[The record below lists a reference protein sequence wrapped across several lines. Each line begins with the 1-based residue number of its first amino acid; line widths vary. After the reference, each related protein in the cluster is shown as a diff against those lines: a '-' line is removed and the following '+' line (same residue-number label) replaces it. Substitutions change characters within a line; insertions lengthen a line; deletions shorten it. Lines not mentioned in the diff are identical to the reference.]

1 MRRLLLD
8 THALL
13 WVLEDD
19 VALDES
25 ARSAIV
31 DPDNDVFVSSIS
43 MWEISIKRSLG
54 KLKAPEDLLST
65 VEASGFREL
74 PVTFVHADQAG
85 GLPPHHRDPFDRM
98 LVAQAQ
104 VEGLTIVTHDSV
116 IAKYGVRILA
126 T

>member
-13 WVLEDD
+13 WVLDD
-19 VALDES
+19 HDALGES

-31 DPDNDVFVSSIS
+31 DPRNDVFVSAIS

-65 VEASGFREL
+65 VEAAGFQEL
-74 PVTFVHADQAG
+74 PVTFVHADHAG

-116 IAKYGVRILA
+116 IAKYGVRTLA

>member
-13 WVLEDD
+13 W
-19 VALDES
+19 ALDDDDELGEP

-31 DPDNDVFVSSIS
+31 DPRNDVFVSAIS

>member
-1 MRRLLLD
+1 
-8 THALL
+8 
-13 WVLEDD
+13 
-19 VALDES
+19 
-25 ARSAIV
+25 
-31 DPDNDVFVSSIS
+31 

-65 VEASGFREL
+65 IEASGFREL

>member
-19 VALDES
+19 DALSEP

-31 DPDNDVFVSSIS
+31 DPRNDVFVSSVS
-43 MWEISIKRSLG
+43 VWEISIKRSLG
-54 KLKAPEDLLST
+54 KLKAPEDVLST
-65 VEASGFREL
+65 IDASGLREL
-74 PVTFVHADQAG
+74 PVTFVHADHAG
-85 GLPPHHRDPFDRM
+85 GLPLHHRDPFDRM

-116 IAKYGVRILA
+116 IATYGVRTLA

>member
-13 WVLEDD
+13 WALEDD
-19 VALDES
+19 DALGER
-25 ARSAIV
+25 ARGAIV
-31 DPDNDVFVSSIS
+31 DPRNDVFVSSVS
-43 MWEISIKRSLG
+43 VWEISIKRSLG
-54 KLKAPEDLLST
+54 KLKAPEDLLSAI
-65 VEASGFREL
+65 EASGLREL
-74 PVTFVHADQAG
+74 PVTFVHADHAG

-116 IAKYGVRILA
+116 IAKYGVRTLA

>member
-13 WVLEDD
+13 WVLED
-19 VALDES
+19 AATLDES

-31 DPDNDVFVSSIS
+31 DPRNDVFVSSVS
-43 MWEISIKRSLG
+43 VWEISIKRSLG

-65 VEASGFREL
+65 IEASGLREL
-74 PVTFVHADQAG
+74 PVTFVHADHAG

-116 IAKYGVRILA
+116 IAKYGVRTLA

>member
-13 WVLEDD
+13 WVLDD
-19 VALDES
+19 DAALEES

-31 DPDNDVFVSSIS
+31 DPRNDVFVSAVS

-54 KLKAPEDLLST
+54 KLKAPEELLST
-65 VEASGFREL
+65 VAASGFREL

-104 VEGLTIVTHDSV
+104 MEGLTIVTHDSV

>member
-13 WVLEDD
+13 WVLEDAA
-19 VALDES
+19 ALDES

-31 DPDNDVFVSSIS
+31 DPRNDVFVSSIS

-65 VEASGFREL
+65 IDASGLREL
-74 PVTFVHADQAG
+74 PVTVVHADHAG

-116 IAKYGVRILA
+116 IAKYGVRTLA